1 MTKAKRNSVIAALLS
16 LTMVFTLV
24 LGVLPNEVH
33 AVTQAEIDAL
43 QEQKDALT
51 AQRQEKQN
59 IVDELESRHA
69 TVLEQ
74 KLAMDARNK
83 FTQQQID
90 LTNNQIELYGQM
102 IEDKKLEVEAA
113 KQREEEQLQRYR
125 ERVCAMEED
134 GGMNYL
140 AIILRAHS
148 FGQLLTLMDDIG
160 EIMESD
166 RNLEDAYIAARE
178 ETEQV
183 QAEYEQ
189 TKSELETKQEELRAE
204 QEELQAQIDE
214 ATALIAGLENDM
226 ENRKAEYEQLREAE
240 NEASAEIEKM
250 IAELERQKEEER
262 RRQEEANKNNG
273 GNNGGNTGGNTGGSG
288 YATGTWGWPCPSCYY
303 ITSRVG
309 NRWHPVTG
317 AWKYHSGLDIGAQSG
332 ATIVASDGG
341 TVSLAGVNGGYG
353 KCVMIDHGNGY
364 YTLYGHMSSIAV
376 SYGQVVSKGD
386 TIGYVGSTGIS
397 TGPHLHFEIREGGV
411 CIDPEQ
417 FFGGLTY
424 APGAGDDL

>member
-125 ERVCAMEED
+125 KRVCAMEED

-140 AIILRAHS
+140 AIILRANS

-250 IAELERQKEEER
+250 IAELERQKEEAR

-317 AWKYHSGLDIGAQSG
+317 AWKYHSGLDIGAQYG
-332 ATIVASDGG
+332 AAIVASDGG
-341 TVSLAGVNGGYG
+341 TVSWCGEKGGYG
-353 KCVMIDHGNGY
+353 ECVMIDHGNGY
-364 YTLYGHMSSIAV
+364 YTLYGHMSGYAV

-397 TGPHLHFEIREGGV
+397 NGPHLHFEIREGGV

-424 APGAGDDL
+424 APDAGDDL

>member
-125 ERVCAMEED
+125 KRVCAMEED

-140 AIILRAHS
+140 AIILRANS

-317 AWKYHSGLDIGAQSG
+317 AWKYHSGLDIGAQYG
-332 ATIVASDGG
+332 AAIVASDGG
-341 TVSLAGVNGGYG
+341 TVSWSGEKGGYG
-353 KCVMIDHGNGY
+353 ECVMIDHGNGY
-364 YTLYGHMSSIAV
+364 YTLYGHMSGYAV

-424 APGAGDDL
+424 APDAGDDL

>member
-24 LGVLPNEVH
+24 LVVLPNEVH

-43 QEQKDALT
+43 QAQKDALT
-51 AQRQEKQN
+51 AQRQEKQD
-59 IVDELESRHA
+59 IVDELESQHA

-125 ERVCAMEED
+125 KRVCAMEED

-140 AIILRAHS
+140 AIILRANS

-204 QEELQAQIDE
+204 QEELQTQIDE

-317 AWKYHSGLDIGAQSG
+317 AWKYHSGLDIGAQYG
-332 ATIVASDGG
+332 AAIVASDGG
-341 TVSLAGVNGGYG
+341 IVSWCGEKGGYG
-353 KCVMIDHGNGY
+353 ECVMIDHGNGY
-364 YTLYGHMSSIAV
+364 VTLYGHMSSIAV
-376 SYGQVVSKGD
+376 SQGQAVSQGE
-386 TIGYVGSTGIS
+386 TIGYVGSTGNS
-397 TGPHLHFEIREGGV
+397 TGPHLHFEVLKNGTR
-411 CIDPEQ
+411 IDPEQ
-417 FFGGLTY
+417 FYSGLTIS
-424 APGAGDDL
+424 ADAGV

>member
-125 ERVCAMEED
+125 KRVCAMEED

-140 AIILRAHS
+140 AIILRANS

-353 KCVMIDHGNGY
+353 NCVMIDHGNGY

-424 APGAGDDL
+424 APDAGDDL

>member
-74 KLAMDARNK
+74 KLAMDARNE
-83 FTQQQID
+83 FTQQQIA

-125 ERVCAMEED
+125 KRVCAMEED

-140 AIILRAHS
+140 AIILRANS

-317 AWKYHSGLDIGAQSG
+317 AWKYHSGLDIGAQYG
-332 ATIVASDGG
+332 AAIVASDGG
-341 TVSLAGVNGGYG
+341 TVSWCGEKGGYG
-353 KCVMIDHGNGY
+353 ECVMIDHGNGY
-364 YTLYGHMSSIAV
+364 YTLYGHMSGYAV

-424 APGAGDDL
+424 APDAGDDL

>member
-1 MTKAKRNSVIAALLS
+1 MTKAKKNSVIAVLLS

-24 LGVLPNEVH
+24 LGVLPNDAH

-43 QEQKDALT
+43 QAQKDALT
-51 AQRQEKQN
+51 AQRQEKQD
-59 IVDELESRHA
+59 IVDELESQHA

-74 KLAMDARNK
+74 KLAMDARNQ

-140 AIILRAHS
+140 AIILRANS

-178 ETEQV
+178 ETERV

-189 TKSELETKQEELRAE
+189 TKSELEAKQEELRAE

-214 ATALIAGLENDM
+214 ATALIAQIEDDM
-226 ENRKAEYEQLREAE
+226 ENRRAEYDQLRSAE
-240 NEASAEIEKM
+240 DEASAEIERM

-262 RRQEEANKNNG
+262 RQQEETNK
-273 GNNGGNTGGNTGGSG
+273 NNGGNTGGNTGGSG

-309 NRWHPVTG
+309 NRWHPVSG
-317 AWKYHSGLDIGAQSG
+317 VWKYHSGLDIGAQYG
-332 ATIVASDGG
+332 AAIVASDGG

-353 KCVMIDHGNGY
+353 NCVMIDHGNGY

-386 TIGYVGSTGIS
+386 TIGYVGSTGVS

-417 FFGGLTY
+417 FFGGLSY
-424 APGAGDDL
+424 APDAGD

>member
-24 LGVLPNEVH
+24 LGVLPNDAH

-43 QEQKDALT
+43 QAQKDALT

-59 IVDELESRHA
+59 IVDELESQHA

-113 KQREEEQLQRYR
+113 KQRENDQLKRYR

-140 AIILRAHS
+140 AIILRANS

-189 TKSELETKQEELRAE
+189 TKSELEAKQEELRTE

-214 ATALIAGLENDM
+214 ATALIADLENDM

-240 NEASAEIEKM
+240 NEASAEIEQM

-262 RRQEEANKNNG
+262 RRQEEANQNNG
-273 GNNGGNTGGNTGGSG
+273 GSTGGNTGGSTGGSG

-309 NRWHPVTG
+309 NRYHPISKV
-317 AWKYHSGLDIGAQSG
+317 WKYHSGLDIGAQYG
-332 ATIVASDGG
+332 AAIVAADGG
-341 TVSLAGVNGGYG
+341 TVSWCGEKGGYG
-353 KCVMIDHGNGY
+353 ECVMIDHGNGY
-364 YTLYGHMSSIAV
+364 YTLYGHMSGYAV

-386 TIGYVGSTGIS
+386 TIGYVGSTGYS

-424 APGAGDDL
+424 APDAGD

>member
-24 LGVLPNEVH
+24 LVVLPNEVH

-43 QEQKDALT
+43 QAQKDALT
-51 AQRQEKQN
+51 AQRQEKQD
-59 IVDELESRHA
+59 IVDELESQHA

-125 ERVCAMEED
+125 KRVCAMEED

-140 AIILRAHS
+140 AIILRANS

-204 QEELQAQIDE
+204 QEELQTQIDE

-317 AWKYHSGLDIGAQSG
+317 AWKYHSGLDIGAQYG
-332 ATIVASDGG
+332 AAIVASDGG
-341 TVSLAGVNGGYG
+341 IVSWCGEKGGYG
-353 KCVMIDHGNGY
+353 ECVMIDHGNGY
-364 YTLYGHMSSIAV
+364 YTLYGHMSGYAV

-424 APGAGDDL
+424 APDAGDDL

>member
-24 LGVLPNEVH
+24 LGVLPNEAH

-51 AQRQEKQN
+51 AQRQEKQD
-59 IVDELESRHA
+59 IVDELESQHA

-140 AIILRAHS
+140 AIILRANS

-178 ETEQV
+178 ETERV

-189 TKSELETKQEELRAE
+189 TKSELEAKQEELRTE

-214 ATALIAGLENDM
+214 ATALIADLENDM

-240 NEASAEIEKM
+240 NEASAEIEQM

-262 RRQEEANKNNG
+262 RQQEENLAVVNEAADPA
-273 GNNGGNTGGNTGGSG
+273 GSRILL
-288 YATGTWGWPCPSCYY
+288 PPS
-303 ITSRVG
+303 S
-309 NRWHPVTG
+309 P
-317 AWKYHSGLDIGAQSG
+317 AADSG
-332 ATIVASDGG
+332 A
-341 TVSLAGVNGGYG
+341 
-353 KCVMIDHGNGY
+353 CMP
-364 YTLYGHMSSIAV
+364 
-376 SYGQVVSKGD
+376 Q
-386 TIGYVGSTGIS
+386 
-397 TGPHLHFEIREGGV
+397 PF
-411 CIDPEQ
+411 Q
-417 FFGGLTY
+417 FFPAQRCMLVHMKHGAFRQKLRIIVKSIP
-424 APGAGDDL
+424 AQAEQPFFRMHPAVPGFINPLAEPDVQQNRQDSHA

>member
-1 MTKAKRNSVIAALLS
+1 MTKAKKNSVIAVLLS

-24 LGVLPNEVH
+24 LGVLPNDVH

-43 QEQKDALT
+43 QAQKDALT
-51 AQRQEKQN
+51 AQRQEKQD
-59 IVDELESRHA
+59 IVDELESQHA

-74 KLAMDARNK
+74 KLAMDARNQ

-140 AIILRAHS
+140 AIILRANS

-178 ETEQV
+178 ETERV

-189 TKSELETKQEELRAE
+189 TKSELEAKQEELRAE

-214 ATALIAGLENDM
+214 ATALIAQIEDDM
-226 ENRKAEYEQLREAE
+226 ENRRAEYEQLRSAE
-240 NEASAEIEKM
+240 DEASAEIERM

-262 RRQEEANKNNG
+262 RQQEENNK
-273 GNNGGNTGGNTGGSG
+273 NNGGNTGGNTGGSG

-309 NRWHPVTG
+309 NRWHPVSG
-317 AWKYHSGLDIGAQSG
+317 VWKYHSGLDIGAQYG
-332 ATIVASDGG
+332 AAIVASDGG

-353 KCVMIDHGNGY
+353 NCVMIDHGNGY

-386 TIGYVGSTGIS
+386 TIGYVGSTGVS

-417 FFGGLTY
+417 FFGGLSY
-424 APGAGDDL
+424 APDAGD

>member
-125 ERVCAMEED
+125 KRVCAMEED

-140 AIILRAHS
+140 AIILRANS

-317 AWKYHSGLDIGAQSG
+317 AWKYHSGLDIGAQYG
-332 ATIVASDGG
+332 AAIVASDGG
-341 TVSLAGVNGGYG
+341 IVSWCGEKGGYG
-353 KCVMIDHGNGY
+353 ECVMIDHGNGY
-364 YTLYGHMSSIAV
+364 YTLYGHMSGYAV

-386 TIGYVGSTGIS
+386 TIGYVGSTGIT

-424 APGAGDDL
+424 APDAGDDL

>member
-125 ERVCAMEED
+125 KRVCAMEED

-140 AIILRAHS
+140 AIILRANS

-317 AWKYHSGLDIGAQSG
+317 AWKYHSGLDIGAQYG
-332 ATIVASDGG
+332 AAIVASDGG
-341 TVSLAGVNGGYG
+341 TVSWCGEKGGYG
-353 KCVMIDHGNGY
+353 ECVMIDHGNGY
-364 YTLYGHMSSIAV
+364 YTLYGHMSGYAV

-397 TGPHLHFEIREGGV
+397 TGPHLHFEIREGVV

-424 APGAGDDL
+424 APDAGD

>member
-59 IVDELESRHA
+59 IVDELESQHA

-74 KLAMDARNK
+74 KFAMDARNK

-125 ERVCAMEED
+125 KRVCAMEED

-140 AIILRAHS
+140 AIILRANS

-250 IAELERQKEEER
+250 IAEL
-262 RRQEEANKNNG
+262 
-273 GNNGGNTGGNTGGSG
+273 
-288 YATGTWGWPCPSCYY
+288 
-303 ITSRVG
+303 
-309 NRWHPVTG
+309 
-317 AWKYHSGLDIGAQSG
+317 
-332 ATIVASDGG
+332 
-341 TVSLAGVNGGYG
+341 
-353 KCVMIDHGNGY
+353 
-364 YTLYGHMSSIAV
+364 
-376 SYGQVVSKGD
+376 
-386 TIGYVGSTGIS
+386 
-397 TGPHLHFEIREGGV
+397 
-411 CIDPEQ
+411 
-417 FFGGLTY
+417 
-424 APGAGDDL
+424 

>member
-1 MTKAKRNSVIAALLS
+1 MTKAKRTSVIAVLLC
-16 LTMVFTLV
+16 LAMVFTLA
-24 LGVLPNEVH
+24 LGVLPNEAH

-43 QEQKDALT
+43 QAQKDALT
-51 AQRQEKQN
+51 SRREEKQAL
-59 IVDELESRHA
+59 VDELESQHA
-69 TVLEQ
+69 TILEQ
-74 KLAMDARNK
+74 KLAMDARNEY
-83 FTQQQID
+83 TQQQID
-90 LTNNQIELYGQM
+90 LTNEQIDLYDQM
-102 IEDKKLEVEAA
+102 IEEKKLELDAA
-113 KQREEEQLQRYR
+113 KKREAEQLERYR
-125 ERVCAMEED
+125 NRVCAMEED
-134 GGMNYL
+134 GGLNYL
-140 AIILRAHS
+140 ALILRANS

-183 QAEYEQ
+183 KAEYEQ
-189 TKSELETKQEELRAE
+189 TKTELEEKKADLRAE
-204 QEELQAQIDE
+204 QEQLQKQIDE
-214 ATALIAGLENDM
+214 ANELIASIESDM
-226 ENRKAEYEQLREAE
+226 ENRREEYEQLRNAE

-262 RRQEEANKNNG
+262 RQWEAANG
-273 GNNGGNTGGNTGGSG
+273 GNNGGGGGGGSSGGGNG

-309 NRWHPVTG
+309 NRWHPVSG
-317 AWKYHSGLDIGAQSG
+317 QWKYHSGLDIGAQYG
-332 ATIVASDGG
+332 ASIVASDGG

-353 KCVMIDHGNGY
+353 NCVMIDHGNGY

-386 TIGYVGSTGIS
+386 VVGYVGSTGVS

-411 CIDPEQ
+411 CIDPEMY
-417 FFGGLTY
+417 FGGLSY
-424 APGAGDDL
+424 APDAGD

>member
-1 MTKAKRNSVIAALLS
+1 MTKAKRNSGIAALIS
-16 LTMVFTLV
+16 LTLVFTLV
-24 LGVLPNEVH
+24 LGILPNDAH

-43 QEQKDALT
+43 QSQKDALT

-59 IVDELESRHA
+59 VVDELESQHA

-83 FTQQQID
+83 FTSEQIE
-90 LTNNQIELYGQM
+90 LTNQQIELYGQM
-102 IEDKKLEVEAA
+102 IEEKADEVEAA
-113 KQREEEQLQRYR
+113 KAREAEQLKRYR

-134 GGMNYL
+134 GGLNYL
-140 AIILRAHS
+140 ALILRANS

-166 RNLEDAYIAARE
+166 RNLEDAYIAARQ

-183 QAEYEQ
+183 KAEYEQ
-189 TKSELETKQEELRAE
+189 VKTDLEAKQAELRAE

-214 ATALIAGLENDM
+214 ATALIANIENDM
-226 ENRKAEYEQLREAE
+226 ENRRAEYEALRAAE
-240 NEASAEIEKM
+240 DEASAEIERM
-250 IAELERQKEEER
+250 IAELERQKAEEEER
-262 RRQEEANKNNG
+262 RRQEELNNG
-273 GNNGGNTGGNTGGSG
+273 GNNGGNTGGNTGGGG

-309 NRWHPVTG
+309 NRWHPISGV
-317 AWKYHSGLDIGAQSG
+317 WKYHSGLDIGAQYG
-332 ATIVASDGG
+332 AAIVAADGG
-341 TVSLAGVNGGYG
+341 TVSWCGEKGGYG
-353 KCVMIDHGNGY
+353 ECVMIDHGNGY
-364 YTLYGHMSSIAV
+364 YTLYGHMSGYAV

-386 TIGYVGSTGIS
+386 TIGYVGSTGYS

-417 FFGGLTY
+417 FFGGLSY
-424 APGAGDDL
+424 APDAGD

>member
-125 ERVCAMEED
+125 KRVCAMEED

-140 AIILRAHS
+140 AIILRANS

-178 ETEQV
+178 ETERV

-189 TKSELETKQEELRAE
+189 TKSELEAKQEELRAE

-262 RRQEEANKNNG
+262 RQQEEVNK
-273 GNNGGNTGGNTGGSG
+273 NNGGNTGGNTGGSG

-353 KCVMIDHGNGY
+353 NCVMIDHGNGY

-424 APGAGDDL
+424 APDAGDDL

>member
-125 ERVCAMEED
+125 KRVCAMEED

-140 AIILRAHS
+140 AIILRANS

-273 GNNGGNTGGNTGGSG
+273 GNNGGHTGGTTGGSG

-317 AWKYHSGLDIGAQSG
+317 AWKYHSGLDIGAQYG
-332 ATIVASDGG
+332 AAIVASDGG
-341 TVSLAGVNGGYG
+341 TVSWCGEKGGYG
-353 KCVMIDHGNGY
+353 ECVMIDHGNGY
-364 YTLYGHMSSIAV
+364 YTLYGHMSGYAV

-424 APGAGDDL
+424 APDAGDDL